1 MFSVESPS
9 RSRRAESSSI
19 PFRIARGCD
28 GCIASRRP
36 KTPETES
43 IRSVKHIENA
53 ENKPDK
59 RLSWSDSRYFCLTP
73 VSWMFQSTRQLG
85 CSAGS
90 YRTLCLTIRFEES
103 TQIAKERG
111 FGQMATAAKLNRVEC
126 SLSVGDASLSSNAG
140 GLEG

>member
-9 RSRRAESSSI
+9 RLRRAESSSI

-36 KTPETES
+36 ETLETKS
-43 IRSVKHIENA
+43 NRSVKHIENA

-59 RLSWSDSRYFCLTP
+59 RLSWSDSRYFYLTP
-73 VSWMFQSTRQLG
+73 ISWMFQSTGQLG

-90 YRTLCLTIRFEES
+90 YRPLCLTIRFEES
-103 TQIAKERG
+103 TQIAKSVGSGEW
-111 FGQMATAAKLNRVEC
+111 QAAAKLNRVEC
-126 SLSVGDASLSSNAG
+126 SLSVGGA
-140 GLEG
+140 

>member
-1 MFSVESPS
+1 MFFLESPS
-9 RSRRAESSSI
+9 RLRRAESSSI

-36 KTPETES
+36 GTAETES
-43 IRSVKHIENA
+43 IRSVKDIENV

-73 VSWMFQSTRQLG
+73 ISWMFQSTGQLG

-90 YRTLCLTIRFEES
+90 YRHLCLTIRF
-103 TQIAKERG
+103 
-111 FGQMATAAKLNRVEC
+111 
-126 SLSVGDASLSSNAG
+126 
-140 GLEG
+140 

>member
-9 RSRRAESSSI
+9 RLRKAETSSI

-36 KTPETES
+36 ETLETKS
-43 IRSVKHIENA
+43 NRSVKHIENA

-59 RLSWSDSRYFCLTP
+59 RLSCSDSRYFYLTP
-73 VSWMFQSTRQLG
+73 VSWMLQSTGQLG

-90 YRTLCLTIRFEES
+90 LWTFGSDDPVRGIHANRKRARVRANGSCGEVESRRLLTKRW
-103 TQIAKERG
+103 R
-111 FGQMATAAKLNRVEC
+111 
-126 SLSVGDASLSSNAG
+126 
-140 GLEG
+140 LETI